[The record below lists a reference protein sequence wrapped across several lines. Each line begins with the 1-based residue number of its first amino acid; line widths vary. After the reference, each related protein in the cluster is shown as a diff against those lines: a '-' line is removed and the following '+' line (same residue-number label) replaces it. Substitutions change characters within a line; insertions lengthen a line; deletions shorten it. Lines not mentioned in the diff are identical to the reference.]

1 MSVSIYA
8 RCPRCQRFTMTG
20 EEGSNVG
27 GNIFTRILG
36 LPQEKKVGGNLMVR
50 FYACYMCGYQ
60 DNSLYRWHDLSP
72 NDPQYSYKPGTW

>member
-1 MSVSIYA
+1 
-8 RCPRCQRFTMTG
+8 MTG
-20 EEGSNVG
+20 EEKKAG
-27 GNIFTRILG
+27 GNLMVRFMTG
-36 LPQEKKVGGNLMVR
+36 EEKKAGGNLMVR

>member
-8 RCPRCQRFTMTG
+8 KCPRCQRFTMTG
-20 EEGSNVG
+20 EE
-27 GNIFTRILG
+27 
-36 LPQEKKVGGNLMVR
+36 KKAGGNLMVR